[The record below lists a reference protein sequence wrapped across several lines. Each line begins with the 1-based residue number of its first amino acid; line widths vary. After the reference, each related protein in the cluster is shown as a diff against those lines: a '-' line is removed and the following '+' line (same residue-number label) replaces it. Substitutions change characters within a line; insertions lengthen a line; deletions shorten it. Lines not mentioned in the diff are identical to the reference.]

1 MTGKRRKGKIF
12 SDKRKREKKA
22 FYFFPD
28 WKEVIKS
35 GMSGKKS
42 ENGSKTPLSDVYGT
56 FEYSKSTKVNFFK

>member
-1 MTGKRRKGKIF
+1 MGVLKWLEKGEREKF
-12 SDKRKREKKA
+12 SQTKEKERKKA

-42 ENGSKTPLSDVYGT
+42 ENGS
-56 FEYSKSTKVNFFK
+56 